1 MSSRRRKGERPV
13 DKSQF
18 YAPYDETH
26 PVARAIRTG
35 SRWFEAWQFQNALPT
50 VRLAKLTGI
59 PQPRISE
66 LHYGAAVTEAEV
78 SALAAAYGVQPSDII
93 ASLPNPQ
100 LLIRRDGSDGRNLG
114 AGDSSAAVR

>member
-1 MSSRRRKGERPV
+1 MASRRRKGERPV

-18 YAPYDETH
+18 YSPYDDSH

-59 PQPRISE
+59 SPGRIAQ
-66 LHYGAAVTEAEV
+66 LNHGAPVLEGEV
-78 SALAAAYGVQPSDII
+78 ALLASVYGVQTADII
-93 ASLPNPQ
+93 ASLPDPAH
-100 LLIRRDGSDGRNLG
+100 LIRSD
-114 AGDSSAAVR
+114 